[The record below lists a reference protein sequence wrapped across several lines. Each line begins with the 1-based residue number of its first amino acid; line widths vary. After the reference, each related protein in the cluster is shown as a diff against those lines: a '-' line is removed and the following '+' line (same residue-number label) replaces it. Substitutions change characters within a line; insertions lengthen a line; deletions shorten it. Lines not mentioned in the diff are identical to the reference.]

1 MFRVTAGVRFWVLFG
16 LLFLLIVVEGGVAIY
31 VLANFERSVLDLRT
45 MQNAGMRVDE
55 FGLLLNN
62 FVKEM
67 KVSTA
72 IAPEGLGAV
81 PLPPTANMSEAAQAL
96 VATNAQVRSE
106 PLGRLLTGVTDLV
119 AAAEA
124 YGQDLRTGSREKA
137 TVAYIS
143 TIEPLA
149 DRLMSRDF
157 PASQTAIL
165 AEVTAVSEANQ
176 RSGVVA
182 RRILSFSLL
191 ATLVVGLGLARLI
204 WASLKK
210 TAAQE
215 RELLRHTSE
224 LEIAHSIQTSVLPR
238 DLRLS
243 GYDVGAIMITAEEVG
258 GDFYEFRRAADGGA
272 WIAVGDVT
280 GHGLSAGLVM
290 LMVQSMFS
298 LLTQED
304 DRDPSPK
311 RLFEQ
316 LNRSLFSNLRDRL
329 GEDKYMTMVV
339 ARLYPD
345 GRMVYAGAHTEL
357 LVYRRAEDKVVRIP
371 TEGMW
376 LGLVE
381 DVASVTEEHEV
392 GLGSGDVALFHTDG
406 MTEAR
411 DADGHEF
418 DLGRVADRLRDWH
431 EESAS
436 VVVGRLAEAAQKWA
450 PVLADD
456 ISLMA
461 IKRS

>member
-1 MFRVTAGVRFWVLFG
+1 
-16 LLFLLIVVEGGVAIY
+16 
-31 VLANFERSVLDLRT
+31 
-45 MQNAGMRVDE
+45 MRVDE

-81 PLPPTANMSEAAQAL
+81 PLPPTTSLSEAAQAL
-96 VATNAQVRSE
+96 VATNAEVHSE
-106 PLGRLLTGVTDLV
+106 PLGKLLAGVHDLV
-119 AAAEA
+119 AAADA
-124 YGQDLRTGSREKA
+124 YGRDLRPGGQDEA
-137 TVAYIS
+137 TVAYVN

-149 DRLMSRDF
+149 DQLMSKDF

-165 AEVTAVSEANQ
+165 TEVTAVSEANQ
-176 RSGVVA
+176 RSGTVA
-182 RRILSFSLL
+182 RRVLAFSLL
-191 ATLVVGLGLARLI
+191 ATLLVGLGLARLI
-204 WASLKK
+204 WASLQK
-210 TAAQE
+210 TAVQE
-215 RELLRHTSE
+215 RELLRRASE

-243 GYDVGAIMITAEEVG
+243 GYDVGAVMVTAEEVG

-272 WIAVGDVT
+272 WIAIGDVT
-280 GHGLSAGLVM
+280 GHGLRSGLVM

-298 LLTQED
+298 LLTQDD

-311 RLFEQ
+311 RLLEQ

-339 ARLYPD
+339 ARLFPD

-357 LVYRRAEDKVVRIP
+357 LVYRRADDKVVRIP
-371 TEGMW
+371 TDGMW
-376 LGLVE
+376 LGLVA
-381 DVASVTEEHEV
+381 DVASATEEHEV
-392 GLGSGDVALFHTDG
+392 GLASGDVALFHTDG

-411 DADGHEF
+411 DADGRLF
-418 DLGRVADRLRDWH
+418 DLERVADRLRAWH
-431 EESAS
+431 GESAS
-436 VVVGRLAEAAQKWA
+436 VVVGRLAEAARQWA
-450 PVLADD
+450 PVPADD

>member
-1 MFRVTAGVRFWVLFG
+1 MARVSSGVRFWVLFA
-16 LLFLLIVVEGGVAIY
+16 LLFALIAIEGGVAIY
-31 VLANFERSVLDLRT
+31 VLDSFERSVVALRT

-81 PLPPTANMSEAAQAL
+81 PLPATTNLSEGARTLA
-96 VATNAQVRSE
+96 ATNAEVQSE
-106 PLGRLLTGVTDLV
+106 PLGELLDGVNELV
-119 AAAEA
+119 AAAAA
-124 YGQDLRTGSREKA
+124 YGKDLHTGGREEA
-137 TVAYIS
+137 TVAYIN

-149 DRLMSRDF
+149 DRLMSKDF
-157 PASQTAIL
+157 PASQAAIL
-165 AEVTAVSEANQ
+165 TEVTAVSEANKQ
-176 RSGVVA
+176 SGVVA
-182 RRILSFSLL
+182 RRVLSFSLV
-191 ATLVVGLGLARLI
+191 ATLIVGLGLARLI
-204 WASLKK
+204 WVSLQK

-215 RELLRHTSE
+215 RALLRHTSE

-243 GYDVGAIMITAEEVG
+243 GFDVGAIMVTAEEVG

-280 GHGLSAGLVM
+280 GHGLRSGLVM

-298 LLTQED
+298 LLTQDD

-311 RLFEQ
+311 RLLEQ

-339 ARLYPD
+339 ARLFPN

-357 LVYRRAEDKVVRIP
+357 LVYRRAEDTVVRIP

-376 LGLVE
+376 LGLLE

-392 GLGSGDVALFHTDG
+392 ALGSGDVALFHTDG
-406 MTEAR
+406 MTEAK
-411 DADGHEF
+411 DADGRVF
-418 DLGRVADRLRDWH
+418 DLERVADRLREWH
-431 EESAS
+431 RETAS
-436 VVVGRLAEAAQKWA
+436 VLVGRLADAARQWA
-450 PVLADD
+450 PIPVDD

>member
-1 MFRVTAGVRFWVLFG
+1 MVRVTSGIRFWVLFG
-16 LLFLLIVVEGGVAIY
+16 LLFALIAVEGGVAIY
-31 VLANFERSVLDLRT
+31 VLARFERSVVDLRT

-55 FGLLLNN
+55 FGLQLNN

-81 PLPPTANMSEAAQAL
+81 PLPPTANLAQAAQVL
-96 VATNAQVRSE
+96 VATNVEVRSE
-106 PLGRLLTGVTDLV
+106 PLAQLLAGVTDLL
-119 AAAEA
+119 AAVDD
-124 YGQDLRTGSREKA
+124 YGQDLRTSSREKA
-137 TVAYIS
+137 TVAYID

-149 DRLMSRDF
+149 DRLMSKDF

-165 AEVTAVSEANQ
+165 TQVTSVGEANQ
-176 RSGVVA
+176 QSGILA
-182 RRILSFSLL
+182 RRVLTVSLL

-204 WASLKK
+204 RVSLQKS
-210 TAAQE
+210 AAQE

-243 GYDVGAIMITAEEVG
+243 GYDVGAIMVTAEEVG
-258 GDFYEFRRAADGGA
+258 GDFYEFRRAAGGGA

-280 GHGLSAGLVM
+280 GHGLRSGLVM

-298 LLTQED
+298 MLTQED

-311 RLFEQ
+311 RLLEQ

-339 ARLYPD
+339 ARLFPD

-357 LVYRRAEDKVVRIP
+357 LVYRRAEDTVVRIP
-371 TEGMW
+371 TDGMW

-392 GLGSGDVALFHTDG
+392 GLGSGDIALFHTDG
-406 MTEAR
+406 MTEAK
-411 DADGHEF
+411 DADGRVF
-418 DLGRVADRLRDWH
+418 DLERVADRLRAWH
-431 EESAS
+431 GESAS
-436 VVVGRLAEAAQKWA
+436 VMVGRLADAARQWA
-450 PVLADD
+450 PVPADD